1 MKSIFREIL
10 RRPLGR
16 ISLFTLLA
24 LYLGALFAGFLATQP
39 VNTQDLDTTYHPPTR
54 LTWHDG
60 GLAVQ
65 AYRLVDRSGP
75 SYEPIP
81 GEAHR
86 LRLFAP
92 GFDYQLLGLVPMNRH
107 FLQTEDPAAKLYL
120 LGSDSTGRCVFSR
133 LVYGSRVSLLIGLVG
148 ITITMFLGL
157 LVGGLSGYFGGRID
171 FFAMRGVEFLMAIP
185 SLYLLLALRS
195 VLAPRFSSDQ
205 MFFVIVIILSL
216 IGWAGAAR
224 VLRGMSLSLRRR
236 QFVLAAESMGQSPL
250 RILRLH
256 IVPNLASYLLVAATL
271 SIPGYIL
278 GEAALSFLGLGIAEP
293 ASSWGLMLSQ
303 AQNIKIF
310 MLNFWWLLTPGA
322 AIFVTVIAFNLL
334 GDVLRDIVDPR
345 TKSGGS

>member
-1 MKSIFREIL
+1 MKSLLLEVY

-16 ISLFTLLA
+16 ASLFVLIA

-39 VNTQDLDTTYHPPTR
+39 VNSQDLAHTYHPPTPIV
-54 LTWHDG
+54 WHDG
-60 GLAVQ
+60 GLAVPD
-65 AYRLVDRSGP
+65 YRVVDKSGP
-75 SYEPIP
+75 RYERT
-81 GEAHR
+81 GEYHR
-86 LRLFAP
+86 LRLLAP
-92 GFDYQLLGLVPMNRH
+92 GFEYRLLGLLPLQRH
-107 FLQTEDPAAKLYL
+107 LVQPVDPSAKVYL

-148 ITITMFLGL
+148 ITITLFLGL

-195 VLAPRFSSDQ
+195 VLAPRFNSDQ
-205 MFFVIVIILSL
+205 MFVVIVIILSL

-256 IVPNLASYLLVAATL
+256 ILPNLASYLLVAATL

-310 MLNFWWLLTPGA
+310 MLNFWWLLTPGVA
-322 AIFVTVIAFNLL
+322 MFVTVIAFNLL

-345 TKSGGS
+345 MKTQ

>member
-1 MKSIFREIL
+1 MKQLLREVL

-16 ISLFTLLA
+16 ASLLVLLA

-39 VNTQDLDTTYHPPTR
+39 VNQQNLEATYHPPTR
-54 LTWHDG
+54 LAWHDG
-60 GLAVQ
+60 GVAVQ
-65 AYRLVDRSGP
+65 AYRLADKSGP
-75 SYEPIP
+75 RYEAIP
-81 GEAHR
+81 GEYHR

-92 GFDYQLLGLVPMNRH
+92 GFDYKLLGLIPLERH
-107 FLQTEDPAAKLYL
+107 LLQPAEPEARLFL

-133 LVYGSRVSLLIGLVG
+133 LVYGSRVSLVIGLIG
-148 ITITMFLGL
+148 ITITMVLGL
-157 LVGGLSGYFGGRID
+157 LVGGLSGYFGGKID

-224 VLRGMSLSLRRR
+224 VLRGMTLSIRRR

-256 IVPNLASYLLVAATL
+256 ILPNLASYLLVAATL

-345 TKSGGS
+345 MKTQ

>member
-1 MKSIFREIL
+1 MKSLLRELL

-16 ISLFTLLA
+16 IAFFVLIA
-24 LYLGALFAGFLATQP
+24 LYGGALFAGFLATHP
-39 VNTQDLDTTYHPPTR
+39 VNQQDLNTTYHPPTR
-54 LTWHDG
+54 IVWHEG
-60 GLAVQ
+60 GLAVR

-75 SYEPIP
+75 SYEAIP
-81 GEAHR
+81 GVAHR
-86 LRLFAP
+86 IHLFAP
-92 GFDYQLLGLVPMNRH
+92 GFDYKLLGFIPLKRH
-107 FLQTEDPAAKLYL
+107 LLQAEDPATKLYL

-133 LVYGSRVSLLIGLVG
+133 LVYGARVSLLIGLIG
-148 ITITMFLGL
+148 ITITLFLGL

-171 FFAMRGVEFLMAIP
+171 FFAMRGVEFLMAVP

-195 VLAPRFSSDQ
+195 VLAPRFSSDE
-205 MFFVIVIILSL
+205 MFIVIVIILSL

-256 IVPNLASYLLVAATL
+256 ILPNLVSYLLVAATL

-293 ASSWGLMLSQ
+293 ASSWGLMLAQ
-303 AQNIKIF
+303 TQNIKIF
-310 MLNFWWLLTPGA
+310 MLNFWWLLTPGL

-345 TKSGGS
+345 MKTQ

>member
-1 MKSIFREIL
+1 MKSLLREVW

-16 ISLFTLLA
+16 SALLVLA
-24 LYLGALFAGFLATQP
+24 FLYLGALFAGFLATQP
-39 VNTQDLDTTYHPPTR
+39 VNRQNLDATYHPPTR
-54 LTWHDG
+54 LTWHEG
-60 GLAVQ
+60 GLAVR
-65 AYRLVDRSGP
+65 AYRLADRSGP
-75 SYEPIP
+75 SYEPVP
-81 GEAHR
+81 GEYHR
-86 LRLFAP
+86 VLLFAP
-92 GFDYQLLGLVPMNRH
+92 GFDYKLLGLLPLKRH
-107 FLQTEDPAAKLYL
+107 LLQPETPDTRLYL

-133 LVYGSRVSLLIGLVG
+133 LVYGSRVSLVIGLIGIS
-148 ITITMFLGL
+148 ITLFLGL
-157 LVGGLSGYFGGRID
+157 LVGGLSGYFGGKID

-205 MFFVIVIILSL
+205 MFIVVVIILSL
-216 IGWAGAAR
+216 IGWTGAAR
-224 VLRGMSLSLRRR
+224 VLRGMTLSIRRR

-250 RILRLH
+250 KILRLH
-256 IVPNLASYLLVAATL
+256 ILPNLASYLLVSATL

-310 MLNFWWLLTPGA
+310 MLNFWWLLTPGLA
-322 AIFVTVIAFNLL
+322 MFVTVIAFNVL

-345 TKSGGS
+345 MKTQ

>member
-16 ISLFTLLA
+16 VSLLTLLA

-75 SYEPIP
+75 SYEPVP

-92 GFDYQLLGLVPMNRH
+92 GFEYKLLGLVPLKRH
-107 FLQTEDPAAKLYL
+107 LLQPADPAAKLYL

-256 IVPNLASYLLVAATL
+256 ILPNLASYLLVAATL

-345 TKSGGS
+345 TKSGGA

>member
-92 GFDYQLLGLVPMNRH
+92 GFDYKLLGLVPMNH
-107 FLQTEDPAAKLYL
+107 HLLQTEDPAAKLYL

-256 IVPNLASYLLVAATL
+256 ILPNLASYLLVAATL

-345 TKSGGS
+345 AKSGGS

>member
-1 MKSIFREIL
+1 MKPLFIEVW

-16 ISLFTLLA
+16 SALLVLAA
-24 LYLGALFAGFLATQP
+24 LYLGALFAGFLATWP
-39 VNTQDLDTTYHPPTR
+39 VNRQNLETTYHPPTR
-54 LTWHDG
+54 VTWHDG

-65 AYRLVDRSGP
+65 AYRLADP
-75 SYEPIP
+75 SAPQYEPIP
-81 GEAHR
+81 GEYHR

-92 GFDYQLLGLVPMNRH
+92 GFDYKLLGLVPLQRH
-107 FLQTEDPAAKLYL
+107 LLQPADSAATVYL

-133 LVYGSRVSLLIGLVG
+133 LVYGARVSLVICLIGIS
-148 ITITMFLGL
+148 ITLFLGL
-157 LVGGLSGYFGGRID
+157 IVGGLSGYFGGKID

-205 MFFVIVIILSL
+205 MFIVIVIILSL
-216 IGWAGAAR
+216 IGWTGAAR
-224 VLRGMSLSLRRR
+224 VLRGMTLSIRRR
-236 QFVLAAESMGQSPL
+236 QFVLAAESMGQSPM

-256 IVPNLASYLLVAATL
+256 ILPNLASYLLVAATL

-278 GEAALSFLGLGIAEP
+278 GEAALSFLNLGIAEP
-293 ASSWGLMLSQ
+293 AASWGLMLSQ

-334 GDVLRDIVDPR
+334 GDVLRDVVDPR
-345 TKSGGS
+345 QKTQ

>member
-1 MKSIFREIL
+1 MKSLFIEVW

-16 ISLFTLLA
+16 TALLVLVA
-24 LYLGALFAGFLATQP
+24 LYLTALFAGFLAAWP
-39 VNTQDLDTTYHPPTR
+39 VNRQNLETTYHPPTR
-54 LTWHDG
+54 VTWHDG

-65 AYRLVDRSGP
+65 SYRLIDRSGP
-75 SYEPIP
+75 HYEPVP
-81 GEAHR
+81 GEFHR
-86 LRLFAP
+86 LRVFAP
-92 GFDYQLLGLVPMNRH
+92 GFDYKLLGLVPLKRH
-107 FLQTEDPAAKLYL
+107 LLQPADPATPFYL

-133 LVYGSRVSLLIGLVG
+133 LVYGSRVSLLIGLIG
-148 ITITMFLGL
+148 ISITLFLGL
-157 LVGGLSGYFGGRID
+157 VVGGLSGYFGGKID

-195 VLAPRFSSDQ
+195 VLAPRFNSDQ
-205 MFFVIVIILSL
+205 MFIVIVIILSL
-216 IGWAGAAR
+216 IGWTGAAS
-224 VLRGMSLSLRRR
+224 VLRGMSLSISRR

-256 IVPNLASYLLVAATL
+256 ILPNLASYLFVAATL

-293 ASSWGLMLSQ
+293 TSSWGLMLSQ

-334 GDVLRDIVDPR
+334 GDVLRDIVDPKMK
-345 TKSGGS
+345 TL